1 MNLTKEKER
10 IKAWVDSADEE
21 TIDLLNQ
28 IREGEHEAS
37 DWWDELTEEQ
47 KAQIAEG
54 QKDVDEGR
62 TISHAKVLRKFNF
75 QNQTM

>member
-28 IREGEHEAS
+28 IREGENDAS

-62 TISHAKVLRKFNF
+62 VTPHSEVKKRYGL
-75 QNQTM
+75 